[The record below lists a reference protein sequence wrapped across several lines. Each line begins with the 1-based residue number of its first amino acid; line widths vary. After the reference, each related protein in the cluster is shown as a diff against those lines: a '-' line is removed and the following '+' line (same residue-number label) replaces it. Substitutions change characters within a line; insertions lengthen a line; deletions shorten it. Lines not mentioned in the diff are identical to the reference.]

1 MKTPSPAK
9 TNTLQTLDRGLQV
22 LALIA
27 NRAGGWSIAELAA
40 ELGVHR
46 AIAYRL
52 VATLEQ
58 HGLIARL
65 RDGRIVTG
73 AGVIFSNAIEGEN
86 RMLSRNT
93 AFTS

>member
-27 NRAGGWSIAELAA
+27 TRAGGWSIAELAA
-40 ELGVHR
+40 ELDVHR

-65 RDGRIVTG
+65 K
-73 AGVIFSNAIEGEN
+73 N
-86 RMLSRNT
+86 RRNDPDRLDMKKFCPT
-93 AFTS
+93 CGHHTDHRETR